1 VLVWEQFALYH
12 VELEPMKINEQAQPF
27 RIMDCSLAAIATGRR
42 AQNLRE
48 LRDHLRVVD
57 ADSVYYHFW
66 GSRLRPRFDEPE
78 YNNDFASWAHRCLR
92 DDITAEQLSVVDP
105 SDFATLDELRQE
117 VVDIID
123 YRLDE
128 REFVPWSKTDEQF
141 SFIRS
146 QIVVFDTGVS
156 IASPEILATSLSSMS
171 TSSVYYHFIDARR
184 RTADG
189 ADDFS
194 VWLTDAGSDYTQLVS
209 ALAALDPYFV
219 TLTALREQLKRA
231 FAAWSMKG
239 GVS

>member
-1 VLVWEQFALYH
+1 
-12 VELEPMKINEQAQPF
+12 MNDKDKTQPF
-27 RIMDCSLAAIATGRR
+27 RVMDCSLAAIATGRR

-48 LRDHLRVVD
+48 LRDHLRDVD

-78 YNNDFASWAHRCLR
+78 YNNDFASWSHRCLR
-92 DDITAEQLSVVDP
+92 DDITAEQLSVIDP
-105 SDFATLDELRQE
+105 RDYPTLEDLRQE
-117 VVDIID
+117 VIDVID

-146 QIVVFDTGVS
+146 QIVVFDTGAS
-156 IASPEILATSLSSMS
+156 IATPELLFTSLSSMT

-189 ADDFS
+189 SDDFS
-194 VWLTDAGSDYTQLVS
+194 AWLADAGDDYSQLIS
-209 ALAALDPYFV
+209 ALAALDPYFI
-219 TLTALREQLKRA
+219 TLTGLREQLNGV

-239 GVS
+239 GNS